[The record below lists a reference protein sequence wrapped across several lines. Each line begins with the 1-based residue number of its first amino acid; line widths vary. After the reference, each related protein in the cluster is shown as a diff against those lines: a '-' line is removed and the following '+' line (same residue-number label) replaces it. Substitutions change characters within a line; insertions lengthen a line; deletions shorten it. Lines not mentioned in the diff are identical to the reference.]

1 MSSFTAFLL
10 SPVWCCTGV
19 MVFVNTDNK
28 SLSEF
33 SYSTHDFID
42 SIGDT
47 VSCRYNVHYKFATS
61 VLELSR

>member
-1 MSSFTAFLL
+1 
-10 SPVWCCTGV
+10 
-19 MVFVNTDNK
+19 MVLHRGYGICEHFDNK